1 MANGIALI
9 QAYQQAPWRKE
20 IQRVGVLAS
29 IVVAVAVVAA
39 GYLSVTAAAARAGR
53 AVQATQAEIRKLNQT
68 NEHLQTQLGVLTSA
82 RTMQER
88 AADLGFVP
96 VEPEQLVFVQVPGYG
111 GRPQANLAPAPQAGA
126 LFGRQLPREYTLSLF
141 EWMQDTF
148 ALLALPGS
156 QP

>member
-9 QAYQQAPWRKE
+9 QAYQQAPWRKD
-20 IQRVGVLAS
+20 IQRVGVIAS
-29 IVVAVAVVAA
+29 LVVVAALVAA
-39 GYLSVTAAAARAGR
+39 GYLSVTAAAAGVGR
-53 AVQATQAEIRKLNQT
+53 AVQRAQADIRKLSQT

-96 VEPEQLVFVQVPGYG
+96 VEKEQLVFIQVAGYG
-111 GRPQANLAPAPQAGA
+111 GRPAASLAPEPEGNA
-126 LFGRQLPREYTLSLF
+126 LLGSQLPREYTLSLL
-141 EWMQDTF
+141 EWVQDTI
-148 ALLALPGS
+148 LLLTLPGS